1 MILCRGI
8 GTLFC
13 ECGYDK
19 LYDLILS
26 QLQDKGWAPYQ
37 INCPNCSA
45 TIKVQ
50 KEILLQNTVASVVAR
65 IERA

>member
-1 MILCRGI
+1 MKLCRGM

-19 LYDLILS
+19 LYDLILP
-26 QLQDKGWAPYQ
+26 QLQDKSWVPYQ
-37 INCPNCSA
+37 INCPGCGA

-50 KEILLQNTVASVVAR
+50 KEILLQNTVASVIVR
-65 IERA
+65 VERV